1 MKNGDTVFCKK
12 NYTYTG
18 ITPHKKFRFGE
29 SYVIQNILY
38 NGSLIRID
46 DVLFNKIKTFKDN
59 RNFEYYF
66 EDYKEHRAR
75 KLRLLN
81 INK

>member
-1 MKNGDTVFCKK
+1 MKAGDIIYCKK

-18 ITPHKKFRFGE
+18 ITPNIKFKFGE
-29 SYVIQNILY
+29 NYIIQDILY
-38 NGSLIRID
+38 NDSLLRIN
-46 DVLFNKIKTFKDN
+46 DVLFEKKKVSKLS
-59 RNFEYYF
+59 RNFEDYF
-66 EDYKEHRAR
+66 ENFIDHRAR

>member
-1 MKNGDTVFCKK
+1 MKKGDIIYCKK

-18 ITPHKKFRFGE
+18 ITPNIKFKFGE
-29 SYVIQNILY
+29 SYVIQDILY
-38 NGSLIRID
+38 HDLLIRIN
-46 DVLFNKIKTFKDN
+46 DVLFEKIKASKQG
-59 RNFEYYF
+59 RNFEDYF
-66 EDYKEHRAR
+66 EFFIEHRAR

>member
-1 MKNGDTVFCKK
+1 MKKGDIIYCKK

-18 ITPHKKFRFGE
+18 ITPNIKFKFGE
-29 SYVIQNILY
+29 SYVIQDMLY
-38 NGSLIRID
+38 HDLLIRIN
-46 DVLFNKIKTFKDN
+46 DVLFEKIKASKQG
-59 RNFEYYF
+59 RNFEDYF
-66 EDYKEHRAR
+66 ENYNEHRAR

>member
-1 MKNGDTVFCKK
+1 MKKGDIIYCKK

-18 ITPHKKFRFGE
+18 ITPNIKFKFGE
-29 SYVIQNILY
+29 PYVIQDILY
-38 NGSLIRID
+38 HDLLIRIN
-46 DVLFNKIKTFKDN
+46 DVLFEKIKASKQG
-59 RNFEYYF
+59 RNFEDYF
-66 EDYKEHRAR
+66 EFFIEHRAR